1 MGQTLCMLYPLHYA
15 DLERRRKIIRAK
27 QEGCLVKM
35 NEVDFCKEPVEDGQM
50 YCNEHLLK
58 NVH

>member
-1 MGQTLCMLYPLHYA
+1 MLYPLHYA